1 MENGKIKILG
11 VAPYEAMKTAIERL
25 AKNRTDLELDAY
37 VGDLSYGKELVLRH
51 IDDNYDAIISRGGT
65 AQLIEEVTEVPVV
78 EISLSVYDILR
89 AIKLAENYQER
100 YAILGFPN
108 ITSNAHV
115 LCNLLQYQI
124 DIFTVHSAEEVRP
137 LLNKLKAQ
145 GYHMVVCDMISHTE
159 AKLLGLNAILITSGA
174 ESIEDAFNQAVK
186 ISTSHMKLRQENL
199 FLKEVLKNSSN
210 YTVIFDSQENVYFS
224 TWDKKNEIEVY
235 DLLRRELPQVHSSDS
250 HKIFRNIEGILY
262 SIIGCMLNYE
272 GEPYGVFYFTES
284 KIPITPGKYGIR
296 FSNKKEAEESYFNSF
311 YRITGAMGDLA
322 DSIDQ
327 ISQSSF
333 PVMITGENGTGKE
346 QIAQVLYTQSPLQ
359 TNPLVTIDCS
369 QLTDKGWTYLTNHYN
384 SPFNDSNNTIYFK
397 GIDVLDP
404 ERNHELLSIILDT
417 NLHRRNRLIF
427 SCISPRDS
435 LLPPEG
441 QAFVKRLSCL
451 TICLPPLRERI
462 QELPTL
468 SSIYL
473 STLNVSLGKQ
483 LTGFEPK
490 AMEMLMHY
498 DWPQNYT
505 QFKRLTRELAVLT
518 VTPYIS
524 SNSVAILLDKER
536 SSIHSTYESSA
547 DASMNLERPLEEITR
562 DIIKKAV
569 AYNHGNQSL
578 TAKQLQISR
587 TTLWRYLRE

>member
-1 MENGKIKILG
+1 MENGKIKVLG
-11 VAPYEAMKTAIERL
+11 IAPYEAMKTAIERL
-25 AKNRTDLELDAY
+25 AKDRTDLELDAY
-37 VGDLSYGKELVLRH
+37 VGDLYYGKELVQRH
-51 IDDNYDAIISRGGT
+51 IGENYDVIISRGGT
-65 AQLIEEVTEVPVV
+65 AQLIEAVTEVPVV

-100 YAILGFPN
+100 YAILGFSN
-108 ITSNAHV
+108 ITGSAHL
-115 LCNLLQYQI
+115 LCDLLQYQV
-124 DIFTVHSAEEVRP
+124 DIFTIHSAEEVRP
-137 LLNKLKAQ
+137 LLSTLKDQ

-159 AKLLGLNAILITSGA
+159 AKLLGFNAILITSGA
-174 ESIEDAFNQAVK
+174 ESIVDAFNQAVK
-186 ISTSHMKLRQENL
+186 FSKSHIKLRRENL
-199 FLKEVLKNSSN
+199 FLKEVLNNSEN
-210 YTVIFDSQENVYFS
+210 YTVIFDPEENVYLS
-224 TWDKKNEIEVY
+224 TWDKENETEVY
-235 DLLRRELPQVHSSDS
+235 DFLRKELPHVRSADS
-250 HKIFRNIEGILY
+250 HKIFKNIEGTLF
-262 SIIGCMLNYE
+262 SIIGCMLSYE
-272 GEPYGVFYFTES
+272 GQQYGVFYFTDS

-296 FSNKKEAEESYFNSF
+296 FSNKKEAQEHFFNSF

-322 DSIDQ
+322 DSIEQ

-346 QIAQVLYTQSPLQ
+346 QIARVLYTQSSLQ
-359 TNPLVTIDCS
+359 SNPLVTIDCD
-369 QLTDKGWTYLTNHYN
+369 QLTDKGWSYLTNHYN

-397 GIDVLDP
+397 SIDSLDP
-404 ERNHELLSIILDT
+404 ERNHQLLSSIIDT

-427 SCISPRDS
+427 SCISQKGY

-441 QAFVKRLSCL
+441 QDFVKRLSCL

-462 QELPTL
+462 HELPTL

-473 STLNVSLGKQ
+473 STLNVTLGKQ

-505 QFKRLTRELAVLT
+505 QFKRLTKELAVLT
-518 VTPYIS
+518 VTPYIT

-536 SSIHSTYESSA
+536 SSINSSYEYMTDSSM
-547 DASMNLERPLEEITR
+547 DLDRPLEEITR

-569 AYNHGNQSL
+569 ADNHGNQSL

-587 TTLWRYLRE
+587 TTLWRYLK

>member
-1 MENGKIKILG
+1 MENGKIKVLG
-11 VAPYEAMKTAIERL
+11 VAPYEAMKAAIERL
-25 AKNRTDLELDAY
+25 AKNRTDLELDVY
-37 VGDLSYGKELVLRH
+37 VGDLTYGKELVQRH
-51 IDDNYDAIISRGGT
+51 VDVNYDAIISRGGT
-65 AQLIEEVTEVPVV
+65 AQLIEAVTEIPVV
-78 EISLSVYDILR
+78 EITLSVYDILR

-100 YAILGFPN
+100 YAILGFSN
-108 ITSNAHV
+108 ITSNAHL
-115 LCNLLQYQI
+115 LCNLLQYQV
-124 DIFTVHSAEEVRP
+124 DIFTIHSAEEVRP
-137 LLNKLKAQ
+137 LLTNLKQQ
-145 GYHMVVCDMISHTE
+145 GYHMVVCDMISYTE

-186 ISTSHMKLRQENL
+186 ISTGHMKMRQENL
-199 FLKEVLKNSSN
+199 FLREVLKNSGN
-210 YTVIFDSQENVYFS
+210 YTVIFDPEENVYLS
-224 TWDKKNEIEVY
+224 TWDRKNETQVY
-235 DLLRRELPQVHSSDS
+235 DILRRELPNVRSMDS
-250 HKIFRNIEGILY
+250 HKIFQNIEGTLF
-262 SIIGCMLNYE
+262 SITGCMLPYE
-272 GEPYGVFYFTES
+272 GQQYGVFYFTDS

-296 FSNKKEAEESYFNSF
+296 FSNKKEAQEQIFNSF
-311 YRITGAMGDLA
+311 YTITGAMGDLA
-322 DSIDQ
+322 ESIDQ

-346 QIAQVLYTQSPLQ
+346 QIAQVLYTQSPIQ
-359 TNPLVTIDCS
+359 MNPLVTIDCS
-369 QLTDKGWTYLTNHYN
+369 QLTDKGWFYLTNHYN

-397 GIDVLDP
+397 SIDALEP
-404 ERNHELLSIILDT
+404 ERNHQLLSLIIDT

-427 SCISPRDS
+427 SCVSQKDF

-441 QAFVKRLSCL
+441 QIFVKRLSCL
-451 TICLPPLRERI
+451 TICLPPLRDRI

-473 STLNVSLGKQ
+473 STLNVALGKQ

-505 QFKRLTRELAVLT
+505 QFKRLTRELAVLA
-518 VTPYIS
+518 VTPYIT
-524 SNSVAILLDKER
+524 SNSVAMLLDKER
-536 SSIHSTYESSA
+536 SSINSSYETLL

-587 TTLWRYLRE
+587 TTLWRYLRM